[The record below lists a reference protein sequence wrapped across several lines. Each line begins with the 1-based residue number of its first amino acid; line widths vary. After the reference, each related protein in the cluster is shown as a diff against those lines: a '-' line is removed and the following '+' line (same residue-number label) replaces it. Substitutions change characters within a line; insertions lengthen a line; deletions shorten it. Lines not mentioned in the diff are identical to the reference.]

1 MSGKLVSEKGYTPD
15 TEYVRG
21 AYAGSQIDHHF
32 VVKPEYGAE
41 FDRWLAEHDAETRQ
55 EAIIEFSDSAA
66 RILSHYARRLGEGI
80 YDENSE

>member
-1 MSGKLVSEKGYTPD
+1 MSEEGYTPE
-15 TEYVRG
+15 TEYVR
-21 AYAGSQIDHHF
+21 AVYAQYNDNHLEFIDRD
-32 VVKPEYGAE
+32 YGAE